1 MMRGTH
7 FQSTT
12 LIAVAMLL
20 LILFVSA
27 GYMMLIP
34 AEQEQRADAGTA
46 AELQRNRTLWEQNK
60 PRSFRYTVDRSCFC
74 SAEIT
79 TPFVATEERGLRQ
92 AAFRTE
98 VESSIGE
105 FLDAPEQPIWIDDIF
120 AEIDEAV
127 ASDLDPAI
135 EVRYDPDLGFPLVT
149 DIRYPMPDAY
159 FKYEVEDFEVLEY
172 REE

>member
-1 MMRGTH
+1 MRGTY

-34 AEQEQRADAGTA
+34 TDQDRGAGTSA
-46 AELQRNRTLWEQNK
+46 AADLQRNRELWEQNK

-79 TPFVATEERGLRQ
+79 TPYVATEERGLRR

-120 AEIDEAV
+120 AEIGEAV

-135 EVRYDPDLGFPLVT
+135 DVRYDPDYGYPLVA